1 MALALKE
8 LGLSGPDCFLS
19 GLAPCGKI
27 AQILQ
32 GARVLGFFA
41 ILGRQVVAQ
50 CHAFSPCPLFL
61 LVPPAGR
68 TSCPLPLGSLGPEQM
83 SGFCNRGGDA

>member
-1 MALALKE
+1 MVLALKE
-8 LGLSGPDCFLS
+8 LGLIGSDCFLS

-41 ILGRQVVAQ
+41 ILGRQVVAR
-50 CHAFSPCPLFL
+50 CHALFTCPLFL
-61 LVPPAGR
+61 LVP
-68 TSCPLPLGSLGPEQM
+68 LLGAPRAL
-83 SGFCNRGGDA
+83 CL

>member
-1 MALALKE
+1 MALMLKT
-8 LGLSGPDCFLS
+8 LGLRAPDCFLS

-41 ILGRQVVAQ
+41 ILGRQVVAWS
-50 CHAFSPCPLFL
+50 HAFYPCPLFL

-68 TSCPLPLGSLGPEQM
+68 TSCPLPLDPFRPWVDVRILQ
-83 SGFCNRGGDA
+83 

>member
-1 MALALKE
+1 MALLLKT
-8 LGLSGPDCFLS
+8 LGLRGPDCFLS

-41 ILGRQVVAQ
+41 ILGRQVVAWS
-50 CHAFSPCPLFL
+50 HAFSPCPLFL
-61 LVPPAGR
+61 LIPPAGR
-68 TSCPLPLGSLGPEQM
+68 TSCPLPLGPFRPWVDVRILQ
-83 SGFCNRGGDA
+83 